1 MTHQRDIMFVFVL
14 SRYFMKERKYITYIR
29 MNWKILEIRN
39 TISRRI
45 NVSGFLSKVEELT
58 LLKRKEKINKKR
70 ITDLI

>member
-14 SRYFMKERKYITYIR
+14 SRYFMKERDYITYIR

-45 NVSGFLSKVEELT
+45 NVSEELT